1 MNNFFK
7 FVIIGL
13 VLIIGLSVIYI
24 LNGNNQSLDVGL
36 SGPDEVMAGV
46 PFDLKVEFSNQID
59 SVLKNVSIIVALPDG
74 AVFAG
79 SGEEKL
85 VDSKDLGDLG
95 QGSLVSENYKIIF
108 LSAQGGS
115 VSGGKGIGEKLKIKT
130 LVSYSSGS
138 SKYEKETEKEVK
150 ILDSGVSVE
159 IKAPEEVFSGEEFDV
174 SVNYK
179 NISEVDFSG
188 LELVLEYP
196 ANFTFISSDSKAD
209 SGNNVWELGD
219 LRKGSEGSFTVKGS
233 VAGPE
238 NSPVIFK
245 ADLNFSLNNQKYRI
259 DLKDVN
265 SVISP
270 SPLSLLILLNDKQ
283 DYVTR
288 LNDDL
293 KYNIGYINNTDVPLR
308 EAVVRVQILG
318 ELFDLESLDTK
329 AVFRKTDNTLTWNSS
344 NTPEL
349 NYIAPRSAGFVSFSI
364 KTKTNYP
371 VRRLGDKD
379 FILSVK
385 AEIESPTVPEFLN
398 ASRTYNISK
407 METKV
412 AGDLAL
418 SAGAFFRDAEAGI
431 LNKGTLPLK
440 VNQPI
445 NFTIHW
451 ILKSFATDFN
461 GIEVRAP
468 LKEGVKFTGVAK
480 SNFGNAPV
488 LDEKTNEMVWTLEK
502 LPANKGFVDDPVE
515 VIFQIEATP
524 SSSQIANYMPLL
536 GETIVRSTD
545 TFSSVQK
552 EIRLAQITT
561 ALPDDITVGQQGG
574 VVQP

>member
-7 FVIIGL
+7 FIIIGL

-24 LNGNNQSLDVGL
+24 LNGNDQSLNVGL
-36 SGPDEVMAGV
+36 TSSDEVMAGV

-59 SVLKNVSIIVALPDG
+59 SVLKNVSIIITLPDG

-85 VDSKDLGDLG
+85 VDSNDLGDLG

-108 LSAQGGS
+108 L
-115 VSGGKGIGEKLKIKT
+115 KGIGEKNKIKA

-138 SKYEKETEKEVK
+138 SKYEKESEKEIK

-159 IKAPEEVFSGEEFDV
+159 IKAPEKVFSGEEFDV

-188 LELVLEYP
+188 LELALEYP

-219 LRKGSEGSFTVKGS
+219 LRKGSEGSFTIIGS

-245 ADLNFSLNNQKYRI
+245 SNLNFSLNNKKYRI

-288 LNDDL
+288 LNDNL

-379 FILSVK
+379 FILSAK

-398 ASRTYNISK
+398 ASRTYNVSK
-407 METKV
+407 IETKV
-412 AGDLAL
+412 AGDLVL
-418 SAGAFFRDAEAGI
+418 SAKAFFRDAQAGI

-440 VNQPI
+440 VGQPI

-461 GIEVRAP
+461 SIEVRAP

-502 LPANKGFVDDPVE
+502 LPANKGFVDDPAE

-524 SSSQIANYMPLL
+524 SGSQIANYMPLL

-561 ALPDDITVGQQGG
+561 ALPDDATVGQQGG

>member
-1 MNNFFK
+1 MNNIFK

-13 VLIIGLSVIYI
+13 VFVIGLSVFYI
-24 LNGNNQSLDVGL
+24 INNNNQNLDVGL
-36 SGPDEVMAGV
+36 IGPDEVMAGV
-46 PFDLKVEFSNQID
+46 PLDFKVEFSNQID
-59 SVLKNVSIIVALPDG
+59 SVLKKVSLIITLPEG

-85 VDSKDLGDLG
+85 VDSKDLGDIG
-95 QGSLVSENYKIIF
+95 QGSLISESYKVIF
-108 LSAQGGS
+108 L
-115 VSGGKGIGEKLKIKT
+115 KGIGEKNKIKA
-130 LVSYSSGS
+130 LVSYSLGS
-138 SKYEKETEKEVK
+138 SKYEKEKEKEIK

-159 IKAPEEVFSGEEFDV
+159 IKVPEKVFSGEEFDV
-174 SVNYK
+174 GINYK
-179 NISEVDFSG
+179 NISEVDFYG
-188 LELVLEYP
+188 LELALEYP
-196 ANFTFISSDSKAD
+196 ANFIFVSSDSKAD
-209 SGNNVWELGD
+209 LGNNVWQLGD
-219 LRKGSEGSFTVKGS
+219 LRKESEGSFIIKGS
-233 VAGPE
+233 LSGPD
-238 NSPVIFK
+238 NSQVIFK
-245 ADLNFSLNNQKYRI
+245 SNLNFSLNNQKYHI
-259 DLKDVN
+259 ALKDVN
-265 SVISP
+265 SAISP

-283 DYVTR
+283 DYVAK
-288 LNDDL
+288 LNDEL

-308 EAVVRVQILG
+308 GGVVRVQIKG

-329 AVFRKTDNTLTWNSS
+329 AIFRQTDNTLIWNSS

-349 NYIAPRSAGFVSFSI
+349 NYIAPRSAGFVSFNI

-379 FILSVK
+379 FVLSAK

-407 METKV
+407 IETKV
-412 AGDLAL
+412 AGDLSL
-418 SAGAFFRDAEAGI
+418 SVKAFFRDAQAGI

-440 VNQPI
+440 VGQPV

-451 ILKSFATDFN
+451 ILKSFAADFS
-461 GIEVRAP
+461 GIEVRVP

-480 SNFGNAPV
+480 SDFGNAPA
-488 LDEKTNEMVWTLEK
+488 LDEKTNEMVWTLDK

-515 VIFQIEATP
+515 VVFQIEATP

-536 GETIVRSTD
+536 GETTMKATD
-545 TFSSVQK
+545 AFSSVQK
-552 EIRLAQITT
+552 EFRLAQITT

>member
-1 MNNFFK
+1 MNKFFK
-7 FVIIGL
+7 FIILGL
-13 VLIIGLSVIYI
+13 VLIIGLSIFYI
-24 LNGNNQSLDVGL
+24 INNNNQSLDVGL
-36 SGPDEVMAGV
+36 ISPDEAMAGV
-46 PFDLKVEFSNQID
+46 PFDFKVEFSNQID
-59 SVLKNVSIIVALPDG
+59 SVLKKVSLIVTLPEG

-85 VDSKDLGDLG
+85 VDSKNLGDIG
-95 QGSLVSENYKIIF
+95 QGSLISEIYEVIF
-108 LSAQGGS
+108 L
-115 VSGGKGIGEKLKIKT
+115 KGIGEKNKIKA

-138 SKYEKETEKEVK
+138 SKYEKEKEKEIK

-159 IKAPEEVFSGEEFDV
+159 MKVPEKVFSGEEFDV
-174 SVNYK
+174 SVSYK
-179 NISEVDFSG
+179 NISEADFYG
-188 LELVLEYP
+188 LELAIEYP
-196 ANFTFISSDSKAD
+196 ANFTFVSSDSKAD

-219 LRKGSEGSFTVKGS
+219 LRKGSEGSFTIKGS
-233 VAGPE
+233 VAGPD

-245 ADLNFSLNNQKYRI
+245 ANLNFSLNNQKYRI
-259 DLKDVN
+259 DLKDVG

-283 DYVTR
+283 DYAAK
-288 LNDDL
+288 LNDEL

-308 EAVVRVQILG
+308 SGVVRVQIKG

-329 AVFRKTDNTLTWNSS
+329 AVFRKTDNTLIWNSS

-349 NYIAPRSAGFVSFSI
+349 NNIAPRSAGFVSFVI

-379 FILSVK
+379 FILSAK

-412 AGDLAL
+412 AGDLIL
-418 SAGAFFRDAEAGI
+418 SAKAYFRDAEAGI
-431 LNKGTLPLK
+431 LNKGNLPLK
-440 VNQPI
+440 VDQPI

-461 GIEVRAP
+461 SIEVRAP

-488 LDEKTNEMVWTLEK
+488 LDEKTNEMVWTLDK

-515 VIFQIEATP
+515 IVFQIEATP
-524 SSSQIANYMPLL
+524 FGSQVANYMPLL
-536 GETIVRSTD
+536 GETIMKATD

-552 EIRLAQITT
+552 ELKIDQITT
-561 ALPDDITVGQQGG
+561 ALPDDITVGEQGG

>member
-1 MNNFFK
+1 MCGMNNIFK
-7 FVIIGL
+7 FTIIIL
-13 VLIIGLSVIYI
+13 VAIIGLSVFYI
-24 LNGNNQSLDVGL
+24 INNNNQGLEVGL

-59 SVLKNVSIIVALPDG
+59 SVLKNVSLIVTLPEG

-85 VDSKDLGDLG
+85 VDSKELGDIG
-95 QGSLVSENYKIIF
+95 QGSLISETYKIIF
-108 LSAQGGS
+108 L
-115 VSGGKGIGEKLKIKT
+115 KGIGDKNKIKA
-130 LVSYSSGS
+130 LVSYASGS
-138 SKYEKETEKEVK
+138 SKYEKEVEKEIR
-150 ILDSGVSVE
+150 ILDSGASVE
-159 IKAPEEVFSGEEFDV
+159 MRAPEKVFSGEEFDV

-179 NISEVDFSG
+179 NISEVDFYG
-188 LELVLEYP
+188 LELIIEYP

-209 SGNNVWELGD
+209 SGNNIWDLGD
-219 LRKGSEGSFTVKGS
+219 LRKGSEGDFTIKGS
-233 VAGPE
+233 VAGPD
-238 NSPVIFK
+238 NSPVVFK
-245 ADLNFSLNNQKYRI
+245 ANLNFNLNNQKYRI
-259 DLKDVN
+259 DLKDVG
-265 SVISP
+265 SIISP

-283 DYVTR
+283 EYVTR
-288 LNDDL
+288 LNDEL
-293 KYNIGYINNTDVPLR
+293 KYSIGYINNTDVPLSQ
-308 EAVVRVQILG
+308 AVVRVQIKG
-318 ELFDLESLDTK
+318 ELFDLDSLDTK
-329 AVFRKTDNTLTWNSS
+329 AIFRKTDNTLIWNSS
-344 NTPEL
+344 NTSEL

-398 ASRTYNISK
+398 ASKTYNISR

-412 AGDLAL
+412 AGDLVLTTKAL
-418 SAGAFFRDAEAGI
+418 FRDALAGI

-440 VNQPI
+440 VDQPI

-451 ILKSFATDFN
+451 ILKSFATDFS
-461 GIEVRAP
+461 GIEIRAP

-488 LDEKTNEMVWTLEK
+488 LDEKTNEMVWVLDK
-502 LPANKGFVDDPVE
+502 IPANKGFVDDPIE

-524 SSSQIANYMPLL
+524 SSSQIANFMPLL
-536 GETIVRSTD
+536 GETTIKAMD
-545 TFSSVQK
+545 TFSSILK
-552 EIRLAQITT
+552 ELKLDQITT
-561 ALPDDITVGQQGG
+561 ALPDDVTVGQQGG

>member
-1 MNNFFK
+1 MNS
-7 FVIIGL
+7 FVKLITLSLI
-13 VLIIGLSVIYI
+13 LIIGFSVLYI
-24 LNGNNQSLDVGL
+24 INNNNQSLDIGL
-36 SGPDEVMAGV
+36 ISPDEVMAGV
-46 PFDLKVEFSNQID
+46 PFDFRVEFSNQID
-59 SVLKNVSIIVALPDG
+59 SVLKNVSLIVTLPEG

-85 VDSKDLGDLG
+85 VDSKDLGDIG
-95 QGSLVSENYKIIF
+95 QGSLISETYKVIF
-108 LSAQGGS
+108 L
-115 VSGGKGIGEKLKIKT
+115 KGIGLSGQGENNKIKA
-130 LVSYSSGS
+130 LVSYVSGS
-138 SKYEKETEKEVK
+138 SNYEKEDEKAVK
-150 ILDSGVSVE
+150 ILDSGVSVA
-159 IKAPEEVFSGEEFDV
+159 IKVPEKVFSGEEFEIGIK
-174 SVNYK
+174 YK
-179 NISEVDFSG
+179 NISDVDFYG
-188 LELVLEYP
+188 LEMAMEYP
-196 ANFTFISSDSKAD
+196 VNFVFISSDSKAD
-209 SGNNVWELGD
+209 SGNNIWELGD
-219 LRKGSEGSFTVKGS
+219 LRKGSEGNFIIKGS
-233 VAGPE
+233 VAGPD

-245 ADLNFSLNNQKYRI
+245 ANLNFTLNNQKYHI
-259 DLKDVN
+259 NLKDVN
-265 SVISP
+265 SAISP
-270 SPLSLLILLNDKQ
+270 SPLSLLILLNDKR
-283 DYVTR
+283 DYITK
-288 LNDDL
+288 LNDEL

-308 EAVVRVQILG
+308 EAVVRVQIRG

-329 AVFRKTDNTLTWNSS
+329 AVLRKTDNTLIWNSS

-379 FILSVK
+379 FILSIK

-407 METKV
+407 IETKV
-412 AGDLAL
+412 AGDLIL
-418 SAGAFFRDAEAGI
+418 STKAFFRDAWAGI

-440 VNQPI
+440 VGQPI

-451 ILKSFATDFN
+451 ILSSFATDFT
-461 GIEVRAP
+461 GIELRVP
-468 LKEGVKFTGVAK
+468 LKEGVKFSGVAK
-480 SNFGNAPV
+480 SNFGNAPI
-488 LDEKTNEMVWTLEK
+488 LDEKTNEMVWTLDK

-515 VIFQIEATP
+515 IIFQIEATP

-536 GETIVRSTD
+536 GETVMRATD